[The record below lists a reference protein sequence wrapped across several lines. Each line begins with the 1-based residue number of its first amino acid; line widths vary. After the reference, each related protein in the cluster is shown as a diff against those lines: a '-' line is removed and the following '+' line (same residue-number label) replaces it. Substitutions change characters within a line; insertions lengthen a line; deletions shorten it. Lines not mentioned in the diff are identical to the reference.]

1 MAGSSSCN
9 LDSSSG
15 PGLEKVGGIFVT
27 TLERTT
33 HGYAVKIHF
42 RKRNSVKS
50 SAFTCTSPAASSV
63 ATVTILLLLVDLFGL
78 GYFNFT
84 LKRHRNQNSLL

>member
-9 LDSSSG
+9 LDSSFG
-15 PGLEKVGGIFVT
+15 PGLEKVGGIFIT

-33 HGYAVKIHF
+33 HKYAGKIHF
-42 RKRNSVKS
+42 TK
-50 SAFTCTSPAASSV
+50 AFTCTSPAASSV

-84 LKRHRNQNSLL
+84 LKRHRNHNSLL